1 MVPLPLFKL
10 AALFVRHVSKY
21 GANQIKAQAHEHPKF
36 RAFAARYGQSI
47 HQLNM
52 RLNVALLRNPDAEQR
67 AREKAE
73 APTVK
78 TKEQVEKEE
87 AAKARQASPDAA
99 KRKSLVPT
107 ASAESS
113 SLSSSSSSSSSSGSS
128 STSASTSNSTSSA
141 ASGSGTTG
149 SSTKERPKSVWRR
162 KFRPLPEN
170 KAVDLFADVIGDAFI
185 LGVASAIIVYEYWK
199 ASQKPDQNAERIRAL
214 DEKLEELTRRERE
227 LAQREDERS
236 QRYLAMEAALRD
248 LRDPRTKQPLLPS
261 LQLPTQSQSQA
272 TTATTAT

>member
-67 AREKAE
+67 AKEKAE

-87 AAKARQASPDAA
+87 AAKARQANSDAA
-99 KRKSLVPT
+99 KRKPLVPT
-107 ASAESS
+107 ASSESSSS
-113 SLSSSSSSSSSSGSS
+113 SLSSSSSNSESGSTASGSS
-128 STSASTSNSTSSA
+128 S
-141 ASGSGTTG
+141 TG
-149 SSTKERPKSVWRR
+149 SSTKEKPKTVWRR

-199 ASQKPDQNAERIRAL
+199 ASQKPDQNAERIRVL

-248 LRDPRTKQPLLPS
+248 LRDPKTKKPLLPG
-261 LQLPTQSQSQA
+261 LQLPTQSQSPA
-272 TTATTAT
+272 STAA

>member
-87 AAKARQASPDAA
+87 AAKARQANSDAA
-99 KRKSLVPT
+99 KRN
-107 ASAESS
+107 SAIPMA
-113 SLSSSSSSSSSSGSS
+113 SSGSS
-128 STSASTSNSTSSA
+128 SPSSSSSN
-141 ASGSGTTG
+141 SGSGSTGNSTG
-149 SSTKERPKSVWRR
+149 SSAKEKPRSVWRR

-199 ASQKPDQNAERIRAL
+199 ASQKPDHNAERIRVL

-227 LAQREDERS
+227 LAQREEDRS

-248 LRDPRTKQPLLPS
+248 LRDPRTKKPLLPS
-261 LQLPTQSQSQA
+261 LQLPTESQSPA
-272 TTATTAT
+272 PTAA

>member
-1 MVPLPLFKL
+1 METSVAPRSLSRECLTVAHIL
-10 AALFVRHVSKY
+10 Q
-21 GANQIKAQAHEHPKF
+21 NQIKAQAHEHPKF

-52 RLNVALLRNPDAEQR
+52 RLNVALLRNPNAEQR
-67 AREKAE
+67 AKEKAE

-87 AAKARQASPDAA
+87 VVKACQAKLEAENPDAA
-99 KRKSLVPT
+99 KRKPLAPPT
-107 ASAESS
+107 SS
-113 SLSSSSSSSSSSGSS
+113 SGTSASSSSSSTSISDSS
-128 STSASTSNSTSSA
+128 STGSSA
-141 ASGSGTTG
+141 
-149 SSTKERPKSVWRR
+149 KEKPRSVWRR

-199 ASQKPDQNAERIRAL
+199 ASQKPDQNAERIRIL

-227 LAQREDERS
+227 LAQREEERS
-236 QRYLAMEAALRD
+236 ERYLAMEAALRE
-248 LRDPRTKQPLLPS
+248 LRDPKTKKPLLPS
-261 LQLPTQSQSQA
+261 LQLPTQTQTQ
-272 TTATTAT
+272 TPTPTAA

>member
-87 AAKARQASPDAA
+87 AAKARQANSDAA
-99 KRKSLVPT
+99 KRNPAIPT
-107 ASAESS
+107 A
-113 SLSSSSSSSSSSGSS
+113 SSGSS
-128 STSASTSNSTSSA
+128 SPSSSSSN
-141 ASGSGTTG
+141 SGSGSTGNSTG
-149 SSTKERPKSVWRR
+149 SSAKEKPRSVWRR

-199 ASQKPDQNAERIRAL
+199 ASQKPDHNAERIRVL

-227 LAQREDERS
+227 LAQREEDRS

-248 LRDPRTKQPLLPS
+248 LRDPRTKKPLLPS
-261 LQLPTQSQSQA
+261 LQLPTESQSPA
-272 TTATTAT
+272 PTAA

>member
-52 RLNVALLRNPDAEQR
+52 RLNVALLRNPNAEQR
-67 AREKAE
+67 AKEKAE

-87 AAKARQASPDAA
+87 VAKARQAKLEAENPDAA
-99 KRKSLVPT
+99 KRT
-107 ASAESS
+107 SA
-113 SLSSSSSSSSSSGSS
+113 SSSSSSTSISDSS
-128 STSASTSNSTSSA
+128 STGSSA
-141 ASGSGTTG
+141 
-149 SSTKERPKSVWRR
+149 KEKPRSVWRR

-199 ASQKPDQNAERIRAL
+199 ASQKPDQNAERIRIL

-227 LAQREDERS
+227 LAQREEERS
-236 QRYLAMEAALRD
+236 ERYLAMEAALRE
-248 LRDPRTKQPLLPS
+248 LRDPKTKKPLLPS
-261 LQLPTQSQSQA
+261 LQLPTQTQTQ
-272 TTATTAT
+272 TPTPTAA

>member
-52 RLNVALLRNPDAEQR
+52 RLNVALLRNPNAEQR

-87 AAKARQASPDAA
+87 AAKARQAKLEAENPDAA
-99 KRKSLVPT
+99 KRKPLVPQ
-107 ASAESS
+107 ASSGTSS
-113 SLSSSSSSSSSSGSS
+113 STSSISASGSGSS
-128 STSASTSNSTSSA
+128 ST
-141 ASGSGTTG
+141 ASGSGST
-149 SSTKERPKSVWRR
+149 SSSAREKPRSVWRR

-199 ASQKPDQNAERIRAL
+199 ASQKPDQNAERIRVL

-227 LAQREDERS
+227 LAQREEERS
-236 QRYLAMEAALRD
+236 QRYLAMEAALRE
-248 LRDPRTKQPLLPS
+248 LRDPKTKKPLLPS
-261 LQLPTQSQSQA
+261 LQLPTQTQSH
-272 TTATTAT
+272 TPTAA